1 MVPLLQITTNA
12 GPGASGLPTA
22 IDTSFTWSPKIKGF
36 SRFKAVDKVLTV
48 KANVHTPLDG
58 APPSFKIQG
67 VPGAFKLDLF
77 DVIAVSF
84 GGLSFTA
91 ESGRKA
97 DVTAGA
103 VKVAFEGPLDS

>member
-1 MVPLLQITTNA
+1 M
-12 GPGASGLPTA
+12 
-22 IDTSFTWSPKIKGF
+22 
-36 SRFKAVDKVLTV
+36 LTV
-48 KANVHTPLDG
+48 TANVHAPLDG
-58 APPSFKIQG
+58 TPPSFKIQG
-67 VPGAFKLDLF
+67 VLSAFKLDLF

-103 VKVAFEGPLDS
+103 VKVAFEGPLSFVNDLTKVIPEVDSATRPTWMWHPTTSKRDSR